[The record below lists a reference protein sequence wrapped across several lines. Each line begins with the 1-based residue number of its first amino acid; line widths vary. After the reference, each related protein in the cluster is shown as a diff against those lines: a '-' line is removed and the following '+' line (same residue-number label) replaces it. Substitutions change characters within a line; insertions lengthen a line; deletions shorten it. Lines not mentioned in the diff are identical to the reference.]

1 MSTVSNCEPAPPD
14 TSYSSYTPDMEG
26 TSHGP
31 RGLPVMSA
39 SSVIGPMYERVVKK
53 EVTALAS
60 PSYLWPELGSTPPS
74 PAPSCRRGT
83 TGSKPSRAG
92 RISGKTYRSASALT
106 RSTCCAAAS
115 LLQRR
120 ARPPPATS
128 PWARVFPGMLS
139 SQQSSQQ

>member
-1 MSTVSNCEPAPPD
+1 LRRLALRNVHWTQLWAGPARHQLLLLH
-14 TSYSSYTPDMEG
+14 SWHEG

-60 PSYLWPELGSTPPS
+60 PSYLWPEPGSTPPS
-74 PAPSCRRGT
+74 SAPSYRRGT

-92 RISGKTYRSASALT
+92 RISGKT
-106 RSTCCAAAS
+106 
-115 LLQRR
+115 
-120 ARPPPATS
+120 
-128 PWARVFPGMLS
+128 
-139 SQQSSQQ
+139 